1 MSLWSSNKD
10 FRDDYE
16 RRVLQSLDMRQLSQ
30 DGRMRNP
37 DEKPRLLVKVPTP
50 SETEVVLKTSVKQPQ
65 KEDLILPGQSD
76 ASSTKKVQKEK
87 NAINEK
93 EANKKTESAVEK
105 MDMEVREEVSRTE
118 KLQEDSDPK
127 RNEVDEAKLKEM
139 KRDEEMGK
147 AKLGMERKKKL
158 AEKAAAKAEIKA
170 RKNAEKKL
178 KEITLLINIF

>member
-50 SETEVVLKTSVKQPQ
+50 SETEDVLKTSVKQPQ

-87 NAINEK
+87 NAKNEK
-93 EANKKTESAVEK
+93 EANKKTESAMEK
-105 MDMEVREEVSRTE
+105 MDMEVREVSRTE

-147 AKLGMERKKKL
+147 AKLAMERKKKL

>member
-50 SETEVVLKTSVKQPQ
+50 SETEDVLKTSVKQPQ

-93 EANKKTESAVEK
+93 EANKKTESAMEK
-105 MDMEVREEVSRTE
+105 MDMEVREVSRTE

-147 AKLGMERKKKL
+147 AKLAMERKKKL